1 MIARGRFAA
10 PGPLLLAGAMVLIGG
25 AAELHAQCSMCRTL
39 LATPEGARLAAAL
52 RSGIW
57 ILLAAPFTV
66 FAVIAVAAVRKQRS
80 RTHIAAALPPPPQL
94 PD

>member
-1 MIARGRFAA
+1 MTGQGKLARTGS
-10 PGPLLLAGAMVLIGG
+10 LLLAGMAVLIAGT
-25 AAELHAQCSMCRTL
+25 AEVHAQCSMCRTL

-57 ILLAAPFTV
+57 ILLAAPFVV
-66 FAVIAVAAVRKQRS
+66 FAVIAVAAVRKQR
-80 RTHIAAALPPPPQL
+80 RRIHLQGVQARYPI